1 MAGQRWEPAKDY
13 FKLLQ
18 PAGAGAGVEM
28 CAHWHKEIIMKKV
41 LSITI
46 ILTALCGMA
55 GEYFTR
61 SMGTSG
67 VAVTNT
73 QQNASWNLSAVAIRF
88 GETLPVSTETVRV
101 SRVSCGMEVVLGST
115 QEFGQSMV
123 LTLPEELTFKF
134 GDVVKV
140 YGGGATGVVQVFTT
154 SK

>member
-1 MAGQRWEPAKDY
+1 
-13 FKLLQ
+13 
-18 PAGAGAGVEM
+18 
-28 CAHWHKEIIMKKV
+28 MKKV

>member
-1 MAGQRWEPAKDY
+1 
-13 FKLLQ
+13 
-18 PAGAGAGVEM
+18 
-28 CAHWHKEIIMKKV
+28 MKKMIGIAV
-41 LSITI
+41 IV
-46 ILTALCGMA
+46 TALCGMA

-61 SMGTSG
+61 SMGTGG

-101 SRVSCGMEVVLGST
+101 SRVSQGMEVVLGST
-115 QEFGQSMV
+115 QEFGTSMV
-123 LTLPEELTFKF
+123 LSLPEELTFKF

-140 YGGGATGVVQVFTT
+140 YGGGATGVIQVFTT